1 MMKEFFGSITVVIAL
16 ISYVPYIKDILAGKT
31 KPHIFS
37 WLVWTVLT
45 FVVLIVQ
52 LGDNA
57 GPGAWSTAVTG
68 LICLGILLLALRQGS
83 HFITRTDIGMLIAAG
98 VTLVLWITTKN
109 PTLSALLITM
119 VDAAG
124 FIPTMRKSWHLPH
137 SETLA
142 TYVLT
147 LTKHVISLFAMRN
160 VSLITSLY
168 PGYLVV
174 ANLVMVL
181 ILLIRRRAVKVPNTR
196 ELA

>member
-45 FVVLIVQ
+45 FVVLFVQ

-68 LICLGILLLALRQGS
+68 LICLGILLLAFRQGS
-83 HFITRTDIGMLIAAG
+83 HFITKSDIGMLIAAG
-98 VTLVLWITTKN
+98 VTLVLWATTKN
-109 PTLSALLITM
+109 PTLSAISITM

-142 TYVLT
+142 MYMLT
-147 LTKHVISLFAMRN
+147 LTKHLISLLAMRN
-160 VSLITSLY
+160 VSVVTSLY

-181 ILLIRRRAVKVPNTR
+181 ILVSRRRVVVSSHTK
-196 ELA
+196 